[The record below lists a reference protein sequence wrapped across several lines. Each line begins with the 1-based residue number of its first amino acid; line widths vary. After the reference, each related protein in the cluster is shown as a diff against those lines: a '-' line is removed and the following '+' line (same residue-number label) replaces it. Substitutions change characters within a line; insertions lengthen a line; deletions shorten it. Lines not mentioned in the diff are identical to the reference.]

1 EGPKPTFG
9 RDFFK
14 PPNNPPH
21 LASQYAGATYRQAS
35 FAFFLMQRED
45 DGIAFDEDFAGSVL
59 RKQFVDR
66 IVEVEAEVGG
76 RVQTRVHQRARQT
89 RRIPDVGLDNHVAQG
104 SFFRRLLLG
113 GEKEFVERA
122 VNGGEFAQLGVADE
136 IDAVEGRVQGLQTA
150 HVAVIAQEVA
160 QKTPGNLGSIGTPAT
175 GHAADGS
182 VEIVGGKS
190 APFLNQALDAVTFGP
205 IDQRILQL
213 LRID

>member
-1 EGPKPTFG
+1 
-9 RDFFK
+9 
-14 PPNNPPH
+14 
-21 LASQYAGATYRQAS
+21 
-35 FAFFLMQRED
+35 
-45 DGIAFDEDFAGSVL
+45 
-59 RKQFVDR
+59 
-66 IVEVEAEVGG
+66 
-76 RVQTRVHQRARQT
+76 
-89 RRIPDVGLDNHVAQG
+89 
-104 SFFRRLLLG
+104 
-113 GEKEFVERA
+113 EKEFVERA

-182 VEIVGGKS
+182 GEIVGGKS

-213 LRID
+213 LRIDARRVFREQWHDFVRRDDVFHHGLVFEKTYPAREARFLRTAFGRGFVRSATTYQSLRVFGRVEPGIQFVVIVRDIDLERAEKFAEDLAHAREAVGIAVPVAQHDVLL